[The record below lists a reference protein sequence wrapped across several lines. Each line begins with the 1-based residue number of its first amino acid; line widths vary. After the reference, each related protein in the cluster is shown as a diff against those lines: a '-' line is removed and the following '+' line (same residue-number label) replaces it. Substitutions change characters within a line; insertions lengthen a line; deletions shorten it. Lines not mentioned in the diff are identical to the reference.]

1 MAPTRHAL
9 PSPTPAAP
17 PDGLGRRPPPPETA
31 PPAAAPTSLCPALA
45 SHSQLGTGPAPRAS
59 PRCPPFPPSS
69 RSRGT
74 SATPEPGRE
83 RGLAH
88 RVSHSQPSRPVAAE
102 LSHLNLGPAPSPQ
115 PEPEAPAGSRPAPN
129 RREAPEAPPKAVFRP
144 APEPRLQR
152 PGLGKKPRLRRT
164 GSRGEALAGR
174 RGAASLARAVLPRLC
189 GPGRGRGPTVGRERG
204 GAPWLR
210 LPPLLRLL
218 PFPRVPPG
226 GEWVGRWGFPAGGG
240 VTVASARLRSGRTR
254 TVPRGRRRRRG
265 KDALSARDLWRL

>member
-1 MAPTRHAL
+1 MDSAVAP
-9 PSPTPAAP
+9 
-17 PDGLGRRPPPPETA
+17 RPRT
-31 PPAAAPTSLCPALA
+31 PPAAAPTSLCPALP

-69 RSRGT
+69 TSRGT

-115 PEPEAPAGSRPAPN
+115 PEPEAPAGSRRAPN

-144 APEPRLQR
+144 APEPRLRR
-152 PGLGKKPRLRRT
+152 PGLGKKLRLGRA

-204 GAPWLR
+204 GAPRALAPPPTPPPPPP
-210 LPPLLRLL
+210 LPPSS
-218 PFPRVPPG
+218 PWGRVG
-226 GEWVGRWGFPAGGG
+226 G
-240 VTVASARLRSGRTR
+240 
-254 TVPRGRRRRRG
+254 
-265 KDALSARDLWRL
+265 